1 MNIYLLS
8 QDTNTDYDTFDS
20 MVVYAN
26 TEEEARNMHPEQNSG
41 YGWGSEW
48 GSWAKIPEQ
57 VNIQYI
63 GTNPSITEPSI
74 ILASFNAG

>member
-8 QDTNTDYDTFDS
+8 QDINNGYDTYDS

-26 TEEEARNMHPEQNSG
+26 TEEEARNMHPG
-41 YGWGSEW
+41 YGWGSGW
-48 GSWAKIPEQ
+48 GTWAKVPEQ
-57 VNIQYI
+57 VDIQYI